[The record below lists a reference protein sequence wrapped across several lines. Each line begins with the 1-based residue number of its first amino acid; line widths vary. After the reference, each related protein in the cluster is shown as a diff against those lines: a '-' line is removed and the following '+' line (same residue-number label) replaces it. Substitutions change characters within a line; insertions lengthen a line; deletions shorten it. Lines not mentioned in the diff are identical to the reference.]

1 MKLPPRPTLVRPF
14 PHIAPGAAPG
24 TLTIHP
30 NAFPPKI
37 EFHGSSDGECE
48 ALIITDVETLPSLV
62 AKHQRC
68 WVNVDGLGDEKILRR
83 LAELFQIHPLA
94 LEDVVHVH
102 QRAKVEEYPQ
112 HLFIV
117 LRMAWLGEELYTEQL
132 SMVIR
137 ENVVLTFQERPG
149 DCLDP
154 VRIRLKDPRSP
165 LRKQSLD
172 HLAHA
177 ILDAIVDGYY
187 PVIERFGEWIE
198 EAEDSVPRAR
208 GSSVISEIHD
218 LRQELL
224 FLRRCVW
231 PLRETMNVLLRDQ
244 FSFFTQETRLQL
256 RDTYDHTVQLMDVVD
271 TYRELCADL
280 RDFYYAV
287 VSQRTNEVMKVLTIV
302 ATIFMPL
309 SFIAGV
315 YGMNFDTTSPLNMP
329 ELHWRYGYVFS
340 LALMALTAGG
350 LMWFFKRR
358 GWLTLDE
365 IKQQPDEDRNL
376 PDAR

>member
-1 MKLPPRPTLVRPF
+1 MTLPARPTLIHPF
-14 PHIAPGAAPG
+14 PHTSPGAAPG
-24 TLTIHP
+24 TLNVQP
-30 NAFPPKI
+30 NGYPPKI
-37 EFHGSSDGECE
+37 EFYGCSDGQCTAIVVTEVNDLE
-48 ALIITDVETLPSLV
+48 QLV
-62 AKHQRC
+62 QQHQRC
-68 WVNVDGLGDEKILRR
+68 WINVDGLGDESVLRR
-83 LAELFQIHPLA
+83 LGELFQIHPLA

-102 QRAKVEEYPQ
+102 QRAKVEEYPE

-117 LRMAWLGEELYTEQL
+117 LRMVWLGEELYTEQL

-137 ENVVLTFQERPG
+137 DNVILTFQERPG

-154 VRIRLKDPRSP
+154 VRARLMDARSQ
-165 LRKQSLD
+165 LRKQTLD
-172 HLAHA
+172 HVAHA

-187 PVIERFGEWIE
+187 PVIDRFGEWIE
-198 EAEDSVPRAR
+198 EAEVRIPQAR
-208 GSSVISEIHD
+208 GASVISEIHD

-244 FSFFTQETRLQL
+244 FTFFTHETRLHL
-256 RDTYDHTVQLMDVVD
+256 RDTADHTTQLMEVVD

-315 YGMNFDTTSPLNMP
+315 YGMNFDTSYPLNMP
-329 ELHWRYGYVFS
+329 ELHWRYGYIFS
-340 LALMALTAGG
+340 LALMAITAGG
-350 LMWFFKRR
+350 LLWFIARR
-358 GWLTLDE
+358 HWLTLDE
-365 IKQQPDEDRNL
+365 VPPEVTDDPTQVTS
-376 PDAR
+376 

>member
-1 MKLPPRPTLVRPF
+1 MKLPARPTLVRPF
-14 PHIAPGAAPG
+14 PQTSPGAAPG
-24 TLTIHP
+24 TFQVHP
-30 NAFPPKI
+30 NAYPPKI
-37 EFHGSSDGECE
+37 EFFGCNDSQCTS
-48 ALIITDVETLPSLV
+48 IVITDVNDLERLV
-62 AKHQRC
+62 KEHDRC
-68 WVNVDGLGDEKILRR
+68 WINVDGLGDEAVLLR

-102 QRAKVEEYPQ
+102 QRAKVEEYPE

-117 LRMAWLGEELYTEQL
+117 LRMVWLGEELYTEQL
-132 SMVIR
+132 SMVLRDHVI
-137 ENVVLTFQERPG
+137 LTFQERPG

-154 VRIRLKDPRSP
+154 VRNRLKDPRSS

-172 HLAHA
+172 HTAHA

-187 PVIERFGEWIE
+187 PVIEQFGEWIE
-198 EAEDSVPRAR
+198 DAERSIPLAR
-208 GSSVISEIHD
+208 GASVITDIHD

-231 PLRETMNVLLRDQ
+231 PLRETMNILLRDQ
-244 FSFFTQETRLQL
+244 LTFFTHDTRLHL
-256 RDTYDHTVQLMDVVD
+256 RDTYDHAVQLMDVVD

-287 VSQRTNEVMKVLTIV
+287 MSQRTNEVMKVLTIV

-315 YGMNFDTTSPLNMP
+315 YGMNFDTSHPWNMP
-329 ELHWRYGYVFS
+329 ELHWPLGYLFS
-340 LALMALTAGG
+340 LALMALTAAG
-350 LMWFFKRR
+350 LVWFIARR
-358 GWLTLDE
+358 GWLKLDE
-365 IKQQPDEDRNL
+365 VLTHKPKEEATSRQ
-376 PDAR
+376 

>member
-1 MKLPPRPTLVRPF
+1 MTLPARPTLVRPF
-14 PHIAPGAAPG
+14 PHTVPGAAPG
-24 TLTIHP
+24 TLTISP

-37 EFHGSSDGECE
+37 EFHGCNDGECE
-48 ALIITDVETLPSLV
+48 AVIIDDVEKLSALV
-62 AKHQRC
+62 EKHQRC
-68 WVNVDGLGDEKILRR
+68 WINIDGLGDEKVLRR
-83 LAELFQIHPLA
+83 LAEMFQIHPLA

-102 QRAKVEEYPQ
+102 QRAKVEEYPG

-117 LRMAWLGEELYTEQL
+117 LRMVWLGEDLYTEQL
-132 SMVIR
+132 SMVIHD
-137 ENVVLTFQERPG
+137 NVVLTFQERPG

-154 VRIRLKDPRSP
+154 VRMRLTDPRSP

-172 HLAHA
+172 HLVHA

-187 PVIERFGEWIE
+187 PIIERFGEWIE
-198 EAEDSVPRAR
+198 EAEDKIPRSR
-208 GSSVISEIHD
+208 GSAVISEVHD

-244 FSFFTQETRLQL
+244 FSFFTSETRLQL

-287 VSQRTNEVMKVLTIV
+287 MSQRTNEVMKVLTIV

-315 YGMNFDTTSPLNMP
+315 YGMNFDTTYPTNMP
-329 ELHWRYGYVFS
+329 ELHWRYGYIFAW
-340 LALMALTAGG
+340 ALMLITAGG
-350 LMWFFKRR
+350 LIWFFARR

-365 IKQQPDEDRNL
+365 VKPEPDE
-376 PDAR
+376 PDVLS